1 MTQTTHTHSLT
12 GPLPVAINARWAER
26 ILLSATLILMDLIMV
41 TIGFGLAYILRFET
55 GIAWAYQ
62 YDEAPLQFYQGI
74 IFLLVPIWLLVFK
87 LFGLYDFKHLFGG
100 IEEYARV
107 FNACTL
113 GMMLVI
119 VFTFLDVSVILARA
133 WVILAWVLVTFS
145 VASGRFIL
153 RRVVRRMRANGR
165 FLTTVLIVGA
175 NEEARAVAEQL
186 QANQRAGIL
195 ITGFAADE
203 PGQGGELLPG
213 IPVLGPIDAVET
225 LVRQHGIQELI
236 VASSALQRAKLIDL
250 LQAFDDDDLTIRLS
264 SGLYEILTTGVEVQE
279 VGNVP
284 LLSINKVRLTGVE
297 MFMKW
302 VLDQAVSIAVLLIT
316 WPFMLAIAIAVKRDS
331 PGPIFYHRQVI
342 GVGGKPFGALKFRT
356 MYIDADERLA
366 RDPALRRQFEENFKL
381 KDDPRVTR
389 VGRFLRRTS
398 LDELPQVFNVLRG
411 QMSWVGPRMITA
423 EEQVRYGKWR
433 MNLCTVKPGITGL
446 WQISGRSDVGYKE
459 RVMLD
464 MHYIRNYSIWLDLY
478 VLWRT
483 VPVVLKGHGA
493 Y

>member
-1 MTQTTHTHSLT
+1 MQPAYTHSLT

-26 ILLSATLILMDLIMV
+26 LLLSVALTLIDLITV
-41 TIGFGLAYILRFET
+41 PIGFGLAYVLRFEA
-55 GIAWAYQ
+55 GISWTYQ
-62 YDEAPLQFYQGI
+62 YNEAPSQFYLGL
-74 IFLLVPIWLLVFK
+74 IFLLVPIWLIVFR

-100 IEEYARV
+100 IDEYARI

-119 VFTFLDVSVILARA
+119 VFTFLDVTILVARA
-133 WVILAWVLVTFS
+133 WVLLSWVLVTFS

-165 FLTTVLIVGA
+165 FLTTALIVGA
-175 NEEARAVAEQL
+175 NEEGRAVAEQL
-186 QANQRAGIL
+186 QTSLGAGIL
-195 ITGFAADE
+195 IAGFAADE
-203 PGQGGELLPG
+203 PGPGNELLPG

-236 VASSALQRAKLIDL
+236 VASSALPRAKLIDL
-250 LQAFDDDDLTIRLS
+250 LQSFDDDDLTIRLS
-264 SGLYEILTTGVEVQE
+264 SGLYELLTTGVEVQE
-279 VGNVP
+279 IGNVP

-302 VLDQAVSIAVLLIT
+302 VLDQVVSIAALLIL

-331 PGPIFYHRQVI
+331 PGPVFYRRQVI

-366 RDPALRRQFEENFKL
+366 RDPALRHQFEENFKL

-389 VGRFLRRTS
+389 VGRFLRRKS
-398 LDELPQVFNVLRG
+398 LDELPQLFNVLRG
-411 QMSWVGPRMITA
+411 QMSWVGPRMITS
-423 EEQVRYGKWR
+423 EERARYGKWR

-446 WQISGRSDVGYKE
+446 WQVSGRSDVGYQE

-478 VLWRT
+478 VLWQT